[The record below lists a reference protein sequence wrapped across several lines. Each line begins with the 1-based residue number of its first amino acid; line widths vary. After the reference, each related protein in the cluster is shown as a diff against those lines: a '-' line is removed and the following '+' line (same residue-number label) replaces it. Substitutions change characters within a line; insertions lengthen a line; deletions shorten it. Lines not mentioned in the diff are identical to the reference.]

1 MRPHPPGA
9 AASAV
14 RGCRLCPLR
23 PGFGNPLPQ
32 GKATHGVGVRRSD
45 WTGELG
51 PVSFLR
57 QPSGEGKVT
66 VRRKH
71 SDRGAAAVEMAIILP
86 LLLLVIGGLVDFGRA
101 YFTKVVITN
110 AAREGAR
117 AAVVGAVNPAARA
130 TAAATG
136 VSPPPTVLVS
146 YSSLGATD
154 CVTAPA
160 DTTVTVTV
168 TTAAFN
174 WIILQ
179 PALSLFGAS
188 GSLPSP
194 LTATANMRCE

>member
-1 MRPHPPGA
+1 M
-9 AASAV
+9 
-14 RGCRLCPLR
+14 
-23 PGFGNPLPQ
+23 
-32 GKATHGVGVRRSD
+32 
-45 WTGELG
+45 
-51 PVSFLR
+51 
-57 QPSGEGKVT
+57 
-66 VRRKH
+66 RRKH

-117 AAVVGAVNPAARA
+117 AAVVGVPSPDLRA

-136 VSPPPTVLVS
+136 VSPPPTVSVS
-146 YSSLGATD
+146 YSNPGD
-154 CVTAPA
+154 CTTAPA

-168 TTAAFN
+168 TTGAFD

-188 GSLPSP
+188 SALPSP
-194 LTATANMRCE
+194 LSATANMRCE

>member
-1 MRPHPPGA
+1 
-9 AASAV
+9 
-14 RGCRLCPLR
+14 
-23 PGFGNPLPQ
+23 
-32 GKATHGVGVRRSD
+32 
-45 WTGELG
+45 
-51 PVSFLR
+51 
-57 QPSGEGKVT
+57 
-66 VRRKH
+66 
-71 SDRGAAAVEMAIILP
+71 MAILLP

-117 AAVVGAVNPAARA
+117 AAVVGADPYGRAA
-130 TAAATG
+130 AAATG
-136 VSPPPTVLVS
+136 VSIVTPVSVVYSPTS
-146 YSSLGATD
+146 TD
-154 CVTAPA
+154 CAAATA

-168 TTAAFN
+168 TTTAFT